1 LKFSSVEAKVLLIA
15 AHFLLL
21 WLSTMPP
28 KRGENPKAA
37 EARDRKETKKTSDT
51 KAKMQAEED
60 AEWEDDDRCA
70 L

>member
-1 LKFSSVEAKVLLIA
+1 
-15 AHFLLL
+15 
-21 WLSTMPP
+21 MPP